1 MYELGEIP
9 ARTGKR
15 GGDQPDPVRRDAYDR
30 VEVHKLN
37 WYTPEYRD
45 DRRTARERNA
55 AHPVGELKKPH
66 RRNVSMIR
74 IKKELI
80 VVGDRL
86 LLALDEGQDK
96 TKSGLY
102 LPASVREKDKVASGR
117 VVKVGPGYPIP
128 NPNYTEDEP
137 WSSNREPMRYIP
149 LQAREGDYA
158 IFLREQGIE
167 VEFEEAKYL
176 IVPQSAVLMLM
187 RSELHEE

>member
-1 MYELGEIP
+1 
-9 ARTGKR
+9 
-15 GGDQPDPVRRDAYDR
+15 
-30 VEVHKLN
+30 
-37 WYTPEYRD
+37 
-45 DRRTARERNA
+45 
-55 AHPVGELKKPH
+55 
-66 RRNVSMIR
+66 MIR